1 MKLVSLVFEILQYT
15 KNDSHI
21 GKISKILKIVN
32 FKIWMGQIKG
42 KKRLDF
48 EIHINNLW
56 KLKAGHTLTHNLKY
70 MQNQN

>member
-21 GKISKILKIVN
+21 GKISKTLKIVN

-42 KKRLDF
+42 KKKEQFMEVESR
-48 EIHINNLW
+48 
-56 KLKAGHTLTHNLKY
+56 THSNT
-70 MQNQN
+70 